1 MSKQVIAYVESA
13 FVARSDRWI
22 HRMFN
27 EDGDLIGLNFAQGY
41 DSYPDPYWLKPDP
54 TLWSLVHYLTKQL
67 SLNNNLDELP
77 LGELDSL
84 LWRVFEIR
92 EIIENGGIQYQKE
105 NI

>member
-1 MSKQVIAYVESA
+1 MSDQTIYHVEST
-13 FVARSDRWI
+13 FIHSSDRWI
-22 HRMFN
+22 HRMYN
-27 EDGDLIGLNFAQGY
+27 EAEDLVGLNFVQGY
-41 DSYPDPYWLKPDP
+41 DSYSDLIWLQPDT

-67 SLNNNLDELP
+67 SLNNNLDELT

-84 LWRVFEIR
+84 LWRAFEIR